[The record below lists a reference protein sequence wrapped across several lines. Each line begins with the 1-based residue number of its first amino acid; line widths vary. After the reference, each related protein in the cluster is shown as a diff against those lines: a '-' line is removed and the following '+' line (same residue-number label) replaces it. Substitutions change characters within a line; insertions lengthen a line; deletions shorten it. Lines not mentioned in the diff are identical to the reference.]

1 MKKVN
6 LYKLIALGAV
16 LALGIPG
23 CSGKKP
29 VKLTKIPGGKV
40 DVAGGGPTSP
50 TGPGTGP
57 GTLPPTPPVTPGTGI
72 GTTIPITPTPITPGT
87 GGPGSFPAGPVKEN
101 GAAFAAQIV
110 HFDYDSA
117 VVMPVDVKKIETVA
131 QHMKQNE
138 DHLLVIEGHCDER
151 GTEEYNRAL
160 GERRALSVREKLM
173 SLGVEGD
180 RMRTVSYG
188 EDVPMLEGATKEAWQ
203 ENRRGEFVLLEP
215 AP

>member
-1 MKKVN
+1 M
-6 LYKLIALGAV
+6 
-16 LALGIPG
+16 
-23 CSGKKP
+23 
-29 VKLTKIPGGKV
+29 
-40 DVAGGGPTSP
+40 
-50 TGPGTGP
+50 
-57 GTLPPTPPVTPGTGI
+57 
-72 GTTIPITPTPITPGT
+72 
-87 GGPGSFPAGPVKEN
+87 KEN
-101 GAAFAAQIV
+101 RTAFAAQIV

-117 VVMPVDVKKIETVA
+117 VVMPEDVKKIETVA
-131 QHMKQNE
+131 LHMKQNVE
-138 DHLLVIEGHCDER
+138 HLLVIEGHCDER